1 MYNKQ
6 EVAKRLEITLSTVIT
21 YIRRGKLIPNKEGLF
36 DEQQIHN
43 IRTYKL
49 GKAVNIIRANR
60 PKILA
65 MIKEG
70 HTYDE
75 ISQAF
80 NISLTSIAT
89 YFKGESLH
97 ANSAASYPPRLAKE
111 YRLPANYNTV
121 LEAFSIARQS
131 K

>member
-1 MYNKQ
+1 MYTRQ
-6 EVAKRLEITLSTVIT
+6 EVAKRLELTMSTVTT
-21 YIRRGKLIPNKEGLF
+21 YIRRGKLIPDKDGLF

-43 IRTYKL
+43 IKRYKL

-60 PKILA
+60 PKMLE

-70 HTYDE
+70 RTYDE

-97 ANSAASYPPRLAKE
+97 ANSETVYPPRLARE

-121 LEAFSIARQS
+121 LEAFNIARQS

>member
-1 MYNKQ
+1 MYTKQ
-6 EVAKRLEITLSTVIT
+6 EVAKHLEISINTVVS
-21 YIRRGKLIPNKEGLF
+21 YIRRGKLVPDKDGLF
-36 DEQQIHN
+36 DEQQIHK
-43 IRTYKL
+43 IRTYKK
-49 GKAVNIIRANR
+49 GKAVNVIRANR

-70 HTYDE
+70 HTYQE
-75 ISQAF
+75 ISDAF
-80 NISLTSIAT
+80 GISLTSIAT

-97 ANSAASYPPRLAKE
+97 ANSETVSSPRLSKE

-121 LEAFSIARQS
+121 LDAFDVARRS